1 MGLSIRLGRNLD
13 MPQMASLD
21 AVHQVSTDNVAIEDD
36 SVGSIMKEMDE
47 NIGQISDIRAISKY
61 ECDNWEDIHEI
72 AADEIVK
79 EGAEEGGQDN
89 HQTKAT

>member
-47 NIGQISDIRAISKY
+47 NIGQISDIRGK
-61 ECDNWEDIHEI
+61 
-72 AADEIVK
+72 
-79 EGAEEGGQDN
+79 
-89 HQTKAT
+89 

>member
-1 MGLSIRLGRNLD
+1 LSIFALIFTL
-13 MPQMASLD
+13 
-21 AVHQVSTDNVAIEDD
+21 
-36 SVGSIMKEMDE
+36 
-47 NIGQISDIRAISKY
+47 AISKY

>member
-1 MGLSIRLGRNLD
+1 

-47 NIGQISDIRAISKY
+47 NIGQISDIRGK
-61 ECDNWEDIHEI
+61 
-72 AADEIVK
+72 
-79 EGAEEGGQDN
+79 
-89 HQTKAT
+89 